1 VDTTP
6 DDANAMSQQIGR
18 FEIRR
23 LLGEGTQSSV
33 WLAFDP
39 HLEREV
45 AIKTLHFGAADP
57 DRNER
62 LLQEARTVSKLRHPA
77 IVPIF
82 EAGEE
87 NGDPYLVFEY
97 VEGGTL
103 AQFLAE
109 RGVPGPARAVEL
121 MLQVLEGIGHAHRFG
136 IVHCDLKPSNILLD
150 GSGARVMDFGIAT
163 RLAQGDAGDGALAGT
178 PAYMAPETITQGI
191 AGPQS
196 DVYAAGLVLF
206 ELLYGRRA
214 IAARGAAQAMEQAVA
229 EGVVLPEAGE
239 GGVDLRLQDVLAKA
253 TARDLGVRYAS
264 VEPMRDALRAWLDP
278 GEAPEAGAERAAG
291 TLEFLLRRMRHKS
304 DFPALSEAISSINR
318 LASSERE
325 NVSTL
330 SNTILRDFALT
341 NKILRTVN
349 SAYFRTAGGGSI
361 STVSRAIVVLGF
373 ETVRSIAVSLIL
385 FEHLQDKGHA
395 AALKEEFLRANFG
408 GMLARELAAHAL
420 RDTEEMFIC
429 AMFHNLGRMLSHY
442 YFPEEAGE
450 IRRRMQQSGG
460 SEEAAAARVLGM
472 GYEELG
478 IGIARSW
485 GFPER
490 IVHSMRRMP
499 AGAVRASETREERLR
514 TLANFSDQIS
524 QAVKRSAAGERARE
538 LEKLRSRYK
547 DAWPIADQELA
558 ACIEKAV
565 AELEGL
571 SASVRVKLAQTHFG
585 RQLARERASA
595 DAEAAAAEANLPGT
609 LPDAGA
615 EVARETA
622 RARGGR
628 GEVGAPAVD
637 AQAILAAG
645 IQDISNSLVDEFS
658 LNDTLRIILETM
670 YRALGFHRVLLC
682 VREPRSAMMTGRF
695 GFGPDAAEVARR
707 FRFPLGGMADVFN
720 IVLAK
725 GVDLLV
731 RDAAEP
737 KILGH
742 IPDWYRTAVGAPT
755 FILLPLTMRSSPVG
769 LIYADKAKPGAI
781 VISEKE
787 LSLLRTLRNQAVLA
801 IKQSS

>member
-1 VDTTP
+1 
-6 DDANAMSQQIGR
+6 MSQQIGR

-23 LLGEGTQSSV
+23 LLGEGSQSSV
-33 WLAFDP
+33 YLAFDP

-45 AIKTLHFGAADP
+45 AIKTLHFGTADATQ
-57 DRNER
+57 NER
-62 LLQEARTVSKLRHPA
+62 LLQEARTVSKLRHPS

-103 AQFLAE
+103 SQFLRE
-109 RGVPGPARAVEL
+109 RGAPGPARAVEM
-121 MLQVLEGIGHAHRFG
+121 MLQVLDAVDHAHRFG
-136 IVHCDLKPSNILLD
+136 IIHRDLKPSNVLLD
-150 GSGARVMDFGIAT
+150 AGGAARVMDFGIAT
-163 RLAQGDAGDGALAGT
+163 RVAQGGADGGGLMGT
-178 PAYMAPETITQGI
+178 PAYMAPECI
-191 AGPQS
+191 AQRIVGPQS

-214 IAARGAAQAMEQAVA
+214 VSARGAARAMEQVVA
-229 EGVVLPEAGE
+229 EGVVLPELGE
-239 GGVDLRLQDVLAKA
+239 GGVDARLHDVLAKA
-253 TARDLGVRYAS
+253 TARDLNVRYAG
-264 VEPMRDALRAWLDP
+264 VGPMREALRAWLEP
-278 GEAPEAGAERAAG
+278 AEPAQGGQERAAS
-291 TLEFLLRRMRHKS
+291 TLDFLLRRMRHKS

-330 SNTILRDFALT
+330 SNTILKDFALT
-341 NKILRTVN
+341 NKILRLVN
-349 SAYFRTAGGGSI
+349 SAYFRTAGGGI

-373 ETVRSIAVSLIL
+373 ETVRNIAVSLIL

-420 RDTEEMFIC
+420 RDTEEVFIC

-450 IRRRMQQSGG
+450 IGRRMQQSGG

-499 AGAVRASETREERLR
+499 AGAVRAPETREDRLR

-524 QAVKRSAAGERARE
+524 QAVERSAPGERARA
-538 LEKLRSRYK
+538 LERLRLRYK
-547 DAWPIADQELA
+547 DAWPIADKDLA
-558 ACIEKAV
+558 ACMEKAV

-571 SASVRVKLAQTHFG
+571 SASVRVKLAQTHIG
-585 RQLARERASA
+585 RQLTRERASA

-615 EVARETA
+615 ELARETPP
-622 RARGGR
+622 ARGGG
-628 GEVGAPAVD
+628 GEAGPPLVD

-645 IQDISNSLVDEFS
+645 IQDISNSLVDDFS
-658 LNDTLRIILETM
+658 LNDTLRIIVETM

-682 VREPRSAMMTGRF
+682 VRDPRSAIMTGRF
-695 GFGPDAAEVARR
+695 GFGPDAEDVARR

-731 RDAAEP
+731 RDAAEE
-737 KILGH
+737 KIIGR
-742 IPDWYRTAVGAPT
+742 IPDWYRKAVGAPT
-755 FILLPLTMRSSPVG
+755 FLLLPLTMRSSPVG

-801 IKQSS
+801 IKQST